1 MKETYYDRYLDIRM
15 KLDRFRIDNPVSH
28 IEAMSMLK
36 DQQLIAHELLKQ
48 AYLDWREGK
57 ISDSIEIRGDSG
69 VIYRGEKKV

>member
-1 MKETYYDRYLDIRM
+1 MKETHYERYLDIRM
-15 KLDRFRIDNPVSH
+15 KLDRFRVDNPISH

-57 ISDSIEIRGDSG
+57 ISDSIEITGDSG
-69 VIYRGEKKV
+69 VIYRGEKK